1 MYVLD
6 TGKGTLMYIEKSGL
20 INIST
25 CMKQSKMKLA
35 LLFRFPFAAIAR
47 NESNVTPFTGL
58 SVELMTHYRQT
69 QQKYSV
75 QSDVNGTVLF
85 RLQ

>member
-1 MYVLD
+1 MYALD

-25 CMKQSKMKLA
+25 CMKQSKIKLS

-47 NESNVTPFTGL
+47 NESNVTPFKER

-69 QQKYSV
+69 Q
-75 QSDVNGTVLF
+75 
-85 RLQ
+85 